1 MLSCSSSIPLPPP
14 HRRYFRRDSRF
25 TPRPHIWA
33 VYWHYHR
40 IMELFAWM
48 EPWKVSNLKFKTWS
62 TINSYLVS
70 QDLTLSGFENLQ
82 NEAPL
87 VSLGS
92 MFCFWPQ

>member
-1 MLSCSSSIPLPPP
+1 
-14 HRRYFRRDSRF
+14 
-25 TPRPHIWA
+25 
-33 VYWHYHR
+33 
-40 IMELFAWM
+40 MELFAWM